1 MRKFKHAGNGRIVMF
16 STDGNGNE
24 IPKSRTVDFGPT
36 DKPRTQGHGFYYN
49 DYLKHIEGG
58 GEVEPLE
65 TPEEIATREAK
76 EEADAIESTKS
87 LCIQYLNDSE
97 KHVTND
103 PPYPAN
109 VQEWLDS
116 RAVWR
121 TILRSGE
128 AQTVPYKPYG
138 GE

>member
-1 MRKFKHAGNGRIVMF
+1 MF
-16 STDGNGNE
+16 STDENGNE
-24 IPKSRTVDFGPT
+24 IPGTRTADFGPT
-36 DKPRTQGHGFYYN
+36 DKPRTMGHGFYQE
-49 DYLKHIEGG
+49 YLKHIEGG

-65 TPEEIATREAK
+65 TPEEIAAREAK
-76 EEADAIESTKS
+76 EAVAAIESTKA

-128 AQTVPYKPYG
+128 AQTVPDKPYG